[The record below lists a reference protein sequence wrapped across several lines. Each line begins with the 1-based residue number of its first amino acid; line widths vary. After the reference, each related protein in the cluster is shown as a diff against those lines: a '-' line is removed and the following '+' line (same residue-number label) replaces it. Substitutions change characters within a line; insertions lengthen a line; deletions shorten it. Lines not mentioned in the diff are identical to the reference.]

1 MKIQRFLL
9 PQLQEAILPGKV
21 LVLYGPRQVG
31 KTTLAHEL
39 LSSVSLRSKFVN
51 ADELIYREALAS
63 QNRQRLG
70 EVLGDA
76 ELLVID
82 EAQRVPEIGLNL
94 KILVDSFPQAA
105 ILATGSA
112 SFDLANKISEPLTGR
127 KLTFNLYPVSY
138 RELQQTIGT
147 LETRAQLERWLVWGG
162 YPTIVT
168 TDNPTMRERLLGEL
182 VGSYLYRDILDL
194 EGVRRADKIVDLL
207 RLLAFQ
213 IGQEV
218 SLAELAT
225 NLALN
230 RQTVERY
237 LDLLEKVFVIF
248 KVGGFSRNLRKEVTK
263 NSRYYF
269 YDNGVRNSLIQN
281 FNSLALRNDVGQL
294 WETTYGSSAARQI
307 KTLGLVNA
315 YFWRTYDQKE
325 IDCIE
330 EHGGKLH
337 GYEFKWQGGEIRR
350 ATCSEFMEAPKFR
363 AGCYQPGKHRRFSAC
378 QFTPKLAPY
387 INPPTRLAP
396 GQPAFQVPDNR
407 REITKISDCQRCV
420 PVGQNHPQP
429 VCRQRSQRCCQR
441 YEDGCEAGIQPTPA
455 IQGDLFA
462 PLPDIGMGFRG
473 DTG

>member
-1 MKIQRFLL
+1 MKIQRILL
-9 PQLQEAILPGKV
+9 SQLQDSILPGKV

-39 LSSVSLRSKFVN
+39 LASVPLHSKFVN
-51 ADELIYREALAS
+51 ADELVYREALSS
-63 QNRQRLG
+63 QSRQRLG

-112 SFDLANKISEPLTGR
+112 SFDLANKVSEPLTGR
-127 KLTFNLYPVSY
+127 KLTFSLYPVSY
-138 RELQQTIGT
+138 AELRQTMGA
-147 LETRAQLERWLVWGG
+147 LEARTQLERWMIWGG
-162 YPTIVT
+162 YPTMVT
-168 TDNPTMRERLLGEL
+168 TDNPAVRERLLGEL

-225 NLALN
+225 SLALN
-230 RQTVERY
+230 RQTVDRY

-281 FNSLALRNDVGQL
+281 FNPLALRNDVGQL
-294 WETTYGSSAARQI
+294 WENFLWVERRKANQWAGRS
-307 KTLGLVNA
+307 VNA

-330 EHGGKLH
+330 EYGGKLH
-337 GYEFKWQGGEIRR
+337 GYEFKWQSGEMRQ
-350 ATCSEFMEAPKFR
+350 ATRSEFLEA
-363 AGCYQPGKHRRFSAC
+363 YPGSELMSVNQRNFE
-378 QFTPKLAPY
+378 QF
-387 INPPTRLAP
+387 
-396 GQPAFQVPDNR
+396 
-407 REITKISDCQRCV
+407 
-420 PVGQNHPQP
+420 
-429 VCRQRSQRCCQR
+429 
-441 YEDGCEAGIQPTPA
+441 
-455 IQGDLFA
+455 
-462 PLPDIGMGFRG
+462 IG
-473 DTG
+473 

>member
-1 MKIQRFLL
+1 MKIQRLL
-9 PQLQEAILPGKV
+9 LSQLQDALIPGKV

-31 KTTLAHEL
+31 KTTLAKDLL
-39 LSSVSLRSKFVN
+39 LSITLSSRFVN
-51 ADELIYREALAS
+51 ADELVYREALAS

-76 ELLVID
+76 ELLIID

-94 KILVDSFPQAA
+94 KILVDSFPQAV

-112 SFDLANKISEPLTGR
+112 SFDLATQISEPLTGR

-138 RELQQTIGT
+138 GEIRQTLGA
-147 LETRAQLERWLVWGG
+147 LEARTQLERWLVWGG
-162 YPTIVT
+162 YPAIAT
-168 TDNPTMRERLLGEL
+168 TDNLALRERLLGEL

-194 EGVRRADKIVDLL
+194 EGIRRAGKIVDLL

-218 SLAELAT
+218 SMAELAAS
-225 NLALN
+225 LALN

-263 NSRYYF
+263 NPRYYF

-281 FNSLALRNDVGQL
+281 FNPLAVRNDVGQL
-294 WETTYGSSAARQI
+294 WENYLLIERRKANQAVGRV
-307 KTLGLVNA
+307 VNA

-330 EHGGKLH
+330 EHGGKLY
-337 GYEFKWQGGEIRR
+337 GYEFKWQSGEIRR
-350 ATCSEFMEAPKFR
+350 ATRSEFLNA
-363 AGCYQPGKHRRFSAC
+363 YPGSELI
-378 QFTPKLAPY
+378 T
-387 INPPTRLAP
+387 IN
-396 GQPAFQVPDNR
+396 
-407 REITKISDCQRCV
+407 RE
-420 PVGQNHPQP
+420 NF
-429 VCRQRSQRCCQR
+429 
-441 YEDGCEAGIQPTPA
+441 E
-455 IQGDLFA
+455 
-462 PLPDIGMGFRG
+462 GFLG
-473 DTG
+473 